1 MERHRE
7 ELQKI
12 QDKHNEKNRQLIY
25 EHDRDKKKLEEFDG
39 EIQDLEARYRNNL
52 ASIEDERKENQ
63 VLKAMKEKVNAT
75 HTEVETSLRHLKMKL
90 KVNIYTMAAGRKY
103 KC

>member
-25 EHDRDKKKLEEFDG
+25 EHDRDKKKLEEFDE
-39 EIQDLEARYRNNL
+39 EIQELEARHRNNL
-52 ASIEDERKENQ
+52 AAIEDEKKENQ
-63 VLKAMKEKVNAT
+63 VLKAMKEKVNVT

-90 KVNIYTMAAGRKY
+90 KVHMNDM
-103 KC
+103 